1 MQDFP
6 GRPAG
11 RPVFI
16 AVEGATGAGKTT
28 LATRLARRT
37 GAVLALDPFDQNLFL
52 PAYCQA
58 PPGQWDELSLPLEMG
73 FLALRVGALRGIAR
87 HLSGGRSV
95 VADWALVKSRVFAAL
110 TLSAADAGML
120 TQTADLWTAGL
131 PQPGLIV
138 YLRADART
146 LEARVRARGRVIETN
161 VTASELAIQDRLFG
175 DVLDGSGLKVMIV
188 DIASFDAFSDR
199 DMAALTSALP
209 HAART
214 PAA

>member
-1 MQDFP
+1 MQDSP

-52 PAYCQA
+52 PAYCQM
-58 PPGQWDELSLPLEMG
+58 PPGQRDQLSLPLEMS

-87 HLSGGRSV
+87 HLCAGRSV
-95 VADWALVKSRVFAAL
+95 VADWAPIKSRVFAAL
-110 TLSAADAGML
+110 TLSAADIDVLA
-120 TQTADLWTAGL
+120 QTADLWTAGL

-146 LEARVRARGRVIETN
+146 RGRVLETN
-161 VTASELAIQDRLFG
+161 VTATELAVQDRLFA
-175 DVLDGSGLKVMIV
+175 DVLDDADLNVVIV
-188 DIASFDAFSDR
+188 DAASFDAFSDR
-199 DMAALTSALP
+199 DMAALTAALP

-214 PAA
+214 GAA